1 MKKIFKKVW
10 NEAKK
15 KGSKYF
21 KSKGWIFYIFLVVVF
36 FIVCNQLARCAG
48 NKIQKTFGSSKTR
61 VVEVQKTS
69 RPPKTLTAPTSG
81 SGVEKPKV
89 KKEELPKGK
98 TSPGP
103 KVQTPQVN
111 KHPQGVY
118 TTPVREYTPQAQ
130 WVASAKMFRDVGG
143 YFITPPDVSIQG
155 KVRFN
160 EFAQAHP
167 DQANR
172 IIARGGR

>member
-1 MKKIFKKVW
+1 MKKFFKKVW
-10 NEAKK
+10 NEVKK
-15 KGSKYF
+15 RTTKYLKG
-21 KSKGWIFYIFLVVVF
+21 KGWISYILLVVVF
-36 FIVCNQLARCAG
+36 FAACYLSARCAG
-48 NKIQKTFGSSKTR
+48 NKIQKTFGSSKAR

-69 RPPKTLTAPTSG
+69 RPPKTSVTSKSE
-81 SGVEKPKV
+81 SGM

-98 TSPGP
+98 TSPSS

-130 WVASAKMFRDVGG
+130 WIMSAKMFRDAGG
-143 YFITPPDVSIQG
+143 YFITPPNVSVQG
-155 KVRFN
+155 KVHFN

-167 DQANR
+167 DQAKR